1 MCVHA
6 VCICECVCVC
16 VWVRGKKK
24 KKAFHAY
31 SFNSELNYF
40 TRMGPHN
47 DVKVSQKYIFTK
59 ANV

>member
-16 VWVRGKKK
+16 MGEGEK